1 MKFLNFLFK
10 FKTMRAVGVIGAI
23 VILIV
28 FASQS
33 KIGNDFKELNP
44 FKDVNFSEYI
54 QTFKDLN
61 VSGFSIGQKNT
72 TLNAKVVKVID
83 GDTIE
88 VLDSENNTHR
98 IRLFGIDAP
107 EKKQSFG
114 NKAKGFLASLISGKE
129 VQILIKGKDKFK
141 RDLGIIMSEGK
152 DINKEM
158 VKNGYAWAYARFS
171 KDYILD
177 QADAHAFKLGLWSE
191 ENPQSPAEFRK
202 QKKNDVKEVQ

>member
-23 VILIV
+23 AILVV
-28 FASQS
+28 FVSQS
-33 KIGNDFKELNP
+33 KIANDFKELNP
-44 FKDVNFSEYI
+44 FKDANFSQYL
-54 QTFKDLN
+54 QAFKDLN
-61 VSGFSIGQKNT
+61 VSGFNLGEKNA
-72 TLNAKVVKVID
+72 TLNAKVVRVID

-88 VLDSENNTHR
+88 VLDSENNKIR
-98 IRLFGIDAP
+98 VRLFGIDAP

-114 NKAKGFLASLISGKE
+114 NKARGFLASLISGKE
-129 VQILIKGKDKFK
+129 VQIFIMGEDRFK
-141 RDLGIIMSEGK
+141 RNLGVIMSEGK

-158 VKNGYAWAYARFS
+158 VKNGYAWAYSKYS

-202 QKKNDVKEVQ
+202 QKKADVKELQ